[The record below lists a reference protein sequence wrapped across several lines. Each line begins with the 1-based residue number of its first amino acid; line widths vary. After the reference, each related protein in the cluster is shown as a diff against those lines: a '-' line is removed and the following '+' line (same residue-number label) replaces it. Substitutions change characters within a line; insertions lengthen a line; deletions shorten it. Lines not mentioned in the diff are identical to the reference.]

1 MKNYLCIEGSE
12 IELTAEQIE
21 KIRSI
26 FPIQKKLSEMAVG
39 DTFKIG
45 NYEFIVLEHSKETT
59 AVIIKDLLE
68 NSKFSDKDCDFKSSI
83 VKTRLEKFANEIAAI
98 IGSDNIIEH
107 TVDLTANDGLKDY
120 GKTKAKMS
128 LITADL
134 YRRYVETLDEHKPNK
149 WWWLATPYSTP
160 KHCYNQYI
168 LCVAPSGYVISNRNY
183 NDISGVRPFCILNSN
198 IFVS

>member
-1 MKNYLCIEGSE
+1 MKNYLCIEGRKIE
-12 IELTAEQIE
+12 ISAEQLE
-21 KIRSI
+21 KVKGIL
-26 FPIQKKLSEMAVG
+26 PIQKKLSEMAVG

-59 AVIIKDLLE
+59 AVILEDLLE
-68 NSKFSDKDCDFKSSI
+68 ISKFSDKDCDFKSSI

-160 KHCYNQYI
+160 KHGYNQYI
-168 LCVAPSGYVISNRNY
+168 LCVAPSGVILNYGSYFSNG
-183 NDISGVRPFCILNSN
+183 GVRPFCILNSN